1 MIPLPDPPL
10 RHPNDVEPEGEVQQ
24 KRRVSPAGSKQLGL
38 LLRPW
43 CPDDAPALV
52 AAWADPEIQRWTR
65 VPAVRDRAAAE
76 RWIADDG
83 GRRQRGF
90 SLDLVVECGGV
101 VAGEVGL
108 SSFDRAAGTAEIGW
122 WTAAEHRGQGVAS
135 TAGALVVGW
144 ALEALHLVSLIARC
158 DVANPASV
166 AVARRSGAMV
176 HL

>member
-10 RHPNDVEPEGEVQQ
+10 RSGVQDPDL
-24 KRRVSPAGSKQLGL
+24 V
-38 LLRPW
+38 LRPW
-43 CPDDAPALV
+43 RPDDAPALV
-52 AAWADPEIQRWTR
+52 AAWADPEIQRWTK

-83 GRRQRGF
+83 ERRQRGL
-90 SLDLVVECGGV
+90 SLDLVVDCGGV

-135 TAGALVVGW
+135 TAGALVVRW

-158 DVANPASV
+158 EAANPASV